1 MRGSQPTRY
10 SLIMTTRIFVLNGS
24 NLNRLGTREPE
35 LYGHE
40 TLASVEQR
48 CTQRAAE
55 LNIELEFRQTNFEGS
70 MVESIHDAIDHAQG
84 LIINPAGFTFMS
96 VPVMD
101 ALKMFDG
108 PKIELHITNVHA
120 RDGVYQ
126 HSLVSKVVTAVMA
139 GLGTDGYLHAMDWM
153 AKAAQPTSKT

>member
-1 MRGSQPTRY
+1 MA
-10 SLIMTTRIFVLNGS
+10 TRIFVLNGP

-35 LYGHE
+35 IYGRE

-48 CTQRAAE
+48 CTQRAGE
-55 LNIELEFRQTNFEGS
+55 LKLELEFRQTNFEGTL
-70 MVESIHDAIDHAQG
+70 VESIHDAIDNGNG
-84 LIINPAGFTFMS
+84 LIINPAGLTFMS

-120 RDGVYQ
+120 REDVYHQ
-126 HSLVSKVVTAVMA
+126 SLMSKVVTAVMA
-139 GLGTDGYLHAMDWM
+139 GLGTDGYLHALDWM
-153 AKAAQPTSKT
+153 ANVTRKV